1 MGERVLAE
9 MGFTHCSRH
18 EYLSVVEQL
27 GQSAQRHGDPP
38 QPSHPKNMLL
48 SSIHCLTR
56 GTVPPIP
63 LPETW
68 QPA

>member
-9 MGFTHCSRH
+9 MGFTHHSRH

-38 QPSHPKNMLL
+38 PTQPPQEHASL
-48 SSIHCLTR
+48 
-56 GTVPPIP
+56 
-63 LPETW
+63 
-68 QPA
+68 